1 MLEEIAEVLGLHMQ
15 RALRCHATMMS
26 MVADMSVVVK
36 KALEPCM
43 NFPADDRNPHS
54 VRYAQIQKRDCEV
67 ISSAGIERPGE
78 SERALTCIASESA
91 GQEDAQRA
99 RIVLPEG
106 TDVPSPSWPAGLAGR
121 HSFAA
126 LSTACLRGP
135 IRKHQG
141 VVRFASS

>member
-1 MLEEIAEVLGLHMQ
+1 MIGILIG
-15 RALRCHATMMS
+15 
-26 MVADMSVVVK
+26 
-36 KALEPCM
+36 
-43 NFPADDRNPHS
+43 

-121 HSFAA
+121 HSCPA

-135 IRKHQG
+135 IRKHQKMQFRERDVLMVYLEDMKKIMIENNKKSEKTKMILVTRLCG
-141 VVRFASS
+141 AGHAWGECV

>member
-1 MLEEIAEVLGLHMQ
+1 MIGILIG
-15 RALRCHATMMS
+15 
-26 MVADMSVVVK
+26 
-36 KALEPCM
+36 
-43 NFPADDRNPHS
+43 

-106 TDVPSPSWPAGLAGR
+106 TDVPSPSWPAGLAG
-121 HSFAA
+121 HVSDPA
-126 LSTACLRGP
+126 LSTACFRGP
-135 IRKHQG
+135 SRKHQG
-141 VVRFASS
+141 VVRVASSQPPGSEVQSRRSSLERQVVQIKATM

>member
-1 MLEEIAEVLGLHMQ
+1 MFQ
-15 RALRCHATMMS
+15 RMRGILI
-26 MVADMSVVVK
+26 V
-36 KALEPCM
+36 
-43 NFPADDRNPHS
+43 
-54 VRYAQIQKRDCEV
+54 VRYAQIHVTIQKRDCEG

-78 SERALTCIASESA
+78 SERALTRIASESA

-121 HSFAA
+121 HSSPA